1 MAERKQ
7 VMDIHANSSGITQ
20 AESNEQ
26 QRNWNDKVWDLKA
39 SDSLSNYDPTRK
51 HLNFEVV
58 KGGTIQQIDTSK
70 SIAQKMAESLASRG
84 IKDPNDRPNV
94 RRRQNTLAQFVFG
107 GSRERMLNLAFGS
120 QEVSLEKG
128 ANNSHL
134 CRTKD
139 IESWAKDVYDFVA
152 KRFGEDNIVGFYV
165 HLDETNPHIHCSVI
179 PMDNER
185 GRISWRAVFGK
196 DKYQMAAIFR
206 KLHDD
211 LEKEVGQKWGLERG
225 NDIATTKARHR
236 SISEYR
242 HDLISEVTRLQTT
255 KEDLLKQIHR
265 AEIKLKG
272 ISTMIANLHTRKDEV
287 QEQIDLIAR
296 QFGQSGVD
304 NADLAAQMSKLRKE
318 LESIDAKLVLRQ
330 KMLDD
335 ANATITEAK
344 HRLAEMKYEH
354 SRMQEVLGEDRD
366 LHSIQLQRN
375 MLATFNSMLVSS
387 LEPLTSTFTDRQ
399 QEILNESGYSDLMRN
414 SNSIINCAMLLSLGY
429 IREATTYA
437 ESCGGGGSSGYGW
450 GRDKDEDEE
459 HWWRR
464 CIAVSAAMMR
474 PAKYRMR
481 RGR

>member
-26 QRNWNDKVWDLKA
+26 QRNWNDKTWGMKA

-58 KGGTIQQIDTSK
+58 KGGYIQPIDTSK

-84 IKDPNDRPNV
+84 IKDPNNRPNV

-107 GSRERMLNLAFGS
+107 GSRERMLNLAFGN
-120 QEVSLEKG
+120 QNVSLEKG
-128 ANNSHL
+128 ADNSHL

-179 PMDNER
+179 PIDNER

-196 DKYQMAAIFR
+196 DKYQMATIFR

-211 LEKEVGQKWGLERG
+211 LEKEVGQRWGLERG

-242 HDLISEVTRLQTT
+242 HNLISEVTQLQTT
-255 KEDLLKQIHR
+255 KEDLLMQIHR

-272 ISTMIANLHTRKDEV
+272 ISTMIANLQTRKDEV

-296 QFGQSGVD
+296 QFGQDGVD
-304 NADLAAQMSKLRKE
+304 NADLAIQMSKLRKE
-318 LESIDAKLVLRQ
+318 LDGIDEKLALRQ

-344 HRLAEMKYEH
+344 QRLAEMKYEH
-354 SRMQEVLGEDRD
+354 SRMQEVIGEDRD
-366 LHSIQLQRN
+366 LQSIQLQRN
-375 MLATFNSMLVSS
+375 MLATFISMLVSS
-387 LEPLTSTFTDRQ
+387 LEPLTPTLTDRQ
-399 QEILNESGYSDLMRN
+399 QDIVNESGYTGLSRN
-414 SNSIINCAMLLSLGY
+414 CNQIINCAMLLSLGY
-429 IREATTYA
+429 IHEATTYA
-437 ESCGGGGSSGYGW
+437 ESCGGGGSPGFGW
-450 GRDKDEDEE
+450 GRDKDEDDE

-464 CIAVSAAMMR
+464 CIAVSSAMMR
-474 PAKYRMR
+474 PAKYRLR

>member
-26 QRNWNDKVWDLKA
+26 QRNWNDKTWSMKA
-39 SDSLSNYDPTRK
+39 SDSLSNYDPTRR
-51 HLNFEVV
+51 HLNFEVT
-58 KGGTIQQIDTSK
+58 KGGVIQPIDTSK
-70 SIAQKMAESLASRG
+70 SIAQKMAESLTSRG
-84 IKDPNDRPNV
+84 IKDPNNRPNV

-107 GSRERMLNLAFGS
+107 GSRERMLNLAFGN

-128 ANNSHL
+128 ADNSHL

-139 IESWAKDVYDFVA
+139 MEDWAKDIYDFVA
-152 KRFGEDNIVGFYV
+152 KRFGEDNIIGFYV

-179 PMDNER
+179 PMDNEHD
-185 GRISWRAVFGK
+185 RISWRAVFGK

-211 LEKEVGQKWGLERG
+211 LEKEVSQKWGLERG

-242 HDLISEVTRLQTT
+242 KDLISEVVQLQTT
-255 KEDLLKQIHR
+255 KDDLLKQIHR

-272 ISTMIANLHTRKDEV
+272 ISTMIANLHTRKEEV

-296 QFGQSGVD
+296 QFGQDGAD
-304 NADLAAQMSKLRKE
+304 NADLAARMLELRKE
-318 LESIDAKLVLRQ
+318 LDGIDAKLALRQ
-330 KMLDD
+330 KMLED

-344 HRLAEMKYEH
+344 QRLAEMKHEH
-354 SRMQEVLGEDRD
+354 GRMVEVLGEDRN
-366 LHSIQLQRN
+366 LQSIQLQRN
-375 MLATFNSMLVSS
+375 MLSTFNSMLISS
-387 LEPLTSTFTDRQ
+387 LEPLVPTLSDHQ
-399 QEILNESGYSDLMRN
+399 QEILNESGYSDLKQGGN
-414 SNSIINCAMLLSLGY
+414 KIINCAMLLSIGY

-437 ESCGGGGSSGYGW
+437 ESCGGGGSPGAGW
-450 GRDKDEDEE
+450 GRDNDEDDE

-464 CIAVSAAMMR
+464 CIAISAAMMR
-474 PAKYRMR
+474 PAKYRLR